1 MHEVEDSSSSEDI
14 VVLKVR
20 AKSKIRQRENVERG
34 RFQGIASKDFSPNF
48 GSSLTSSLPLLLLL
62 CLMLQ
67 HRAYY
72 RLSIINI

>member
-1 MHEVEDSSSSEDI
+1 MHEVEDSSSEDI

-72 RLSIINI
+72 CLIIINI